1 MSAAPSVTGRLA
13 WLAMRLLIVCFA
25 MCAMSSH
32 AQPPL
37 SIEAQ
42 GTVLPADTLSADD
55 RSADARSADAPQ
67 RRISL
72 DFTRIAVRQLLPVFA
87 DFTGLNI
94 LASDSVRGELTL
106 RLKDVP
112 WQQALQ
118 VVLDAAGLASR
129 REGNVLWIAP
139 RAEIAEKDRQALQDW
154 EQRAALEPLHT
165 EVFRLNY
172 AKAEQVHAMLLGA
185 ARTRGRAAGLPMV
198 PAVAPAIGR
207 LRGRAVVAP
216 GAGADEAGSRR
227 YGEERGGMAGDEL
240 SPALPPTLHATGEQ
254 GGEGSSRLLSW
265 RGSVTADART
275 NQLIVSDLPDRLD
288 AVRRLLSTIDI
299 PARQVLIE
307 ARVVEADDTFSRN
320 LGVKLGFASR
330 QAHAAI
336 GNHYGNVLPGG
347 LAGGDADNALYSMPA
362 GALRGVAPA
371 SIAVSLFGRAAARL
385 LALELSALEADGEG
399 RILSTPRV
407 VTADHAR
414 ALIEQGTELP
424 YQSASASG
432 ATSVQFR
439 KANLRL
445 EVTPRITPEGHV
457 LMDVDISKDSVG
469 IQTTQGFAID
479 TKHVQTQVQVENGGT
494 VVLGGIYTQTR
505 RTDVTRVPGLGD
517 LPAIGRLF
525 RGQAR
530 VDDRTEL
537 LMFLTPSILD
547 P

>member
-1 MSAAPSVTGRLA
+1 MRTASLPRLA
-13 WLAMRLLIVCFA
+13 LLLALG
-25 MCAMSSH
+25 
-32 AQPPL
+32 PL
-37 SIEAQ
+37 VTLAPAVAA
-42 GTVLPADTLSADD
+42 TDDLP
-55 RSADARSADAPQ
+55 ADAPQ

-72 DFTRIAVRQLLPVFA
+72 DFTGVGVRQLLPVFG

-94 LASDSVRGELTL
+94 IASDSVRGELTL

-112 WQQALQ
+112 WPQALQ

-139 RAEIAEKDRQALQDW
+139 RAEIAEKERQALQDW
-154 EQRAALEPLHT
+154 QRRAALEPVRT

-172 AKAEQVHAMLLGA
+172 AKAEQVHGMLRGNSRPA
-185 ARTRGRAAGLPMV
+185 ARGGALAQLPAAASWPAGRSALAAGT
-198 PAVAPAIGR
+198 A
-207 LRGRAVVAP
+207 
-216 GAGADEAGSRR
+216 AGATEAQGQ
-227 YGEERGGMAGDEL
+227 AGDTPEQTP
-240 SPALPPTLHATGEQ
+240 SVLHATGEP
-254 GGEGSSRLLSW
+254 GADGASRLLSW
-265 RGSVTADART
+265 RGSVTADSRT
-275 NQLIVSDLPDRLD
+275 NQLIVSDLPERLD
-288 AVRRLLSTIDI
+288 AVRALLSTIDI

-307 ARVVEADDTFSRN
+307 AKVVEADDTFSRN

-330 QAHAAI
+330 QGQSAVASRYGSALPRVPAAAAENADAEHA
-336 GNHYGNVLPGG
+336 LF
-347 LAGGDADNALYSMPA
+347 SMPA

-371 SIAVSLFGRAAARL
+371 SIAVSLFSRAAGRL

-445 EVTPRITPEGHV
+445 EVTPMITPEGHV

-479 TKHVQTQVQVENGGT
+479 TKHVQTQVLVENGGT

-517 LPAIGRLF
+517 LPGIGRLF
-525 RGQAR
+525 RGQAK

-537 LMFLTPSILD
+537 LMFLTPSILE